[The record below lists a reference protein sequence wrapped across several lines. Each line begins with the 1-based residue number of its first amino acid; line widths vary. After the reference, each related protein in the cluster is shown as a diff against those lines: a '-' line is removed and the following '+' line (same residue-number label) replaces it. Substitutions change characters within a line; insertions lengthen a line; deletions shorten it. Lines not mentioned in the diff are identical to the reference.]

1 MSKGSGTTRGDRRRN
16 ARRERLREMLPRDG
30 AVIGIDLAEDK
41 QAIAV
46 VDHDVRVLA
55 RKTVRVPAFR
65 LGEALDWAVGQARG
79 RMFAH
84 VTVACEPTGP
94 RWLQVQ
100 RLCAERGLPLV
111 CIQPLVSHIA
121 RQQQDYT
128 THKSDESDCVMI
140 ARLAFELHCYIPEE
154 LDETWAQLRHL
165 GRRRAQL
172 ITSATALVQRVRD
185 FLSVAW
191 PVAPEA
197 CVHPFESVTWLA
209 AMQVVTSRC
218 GGRPEKLAAVGLA
231 EFTVLV
237 RQAVAGWGGQRP
249 AGPVCRAVFAALT
262 STEGVV
268 VSHRR
273 GLLRRCA
280 DELGDLRRTRAQLR
294 AVQADMAAVL
304 GELGLS
310 RLADIPGLTAVG
322 AAAILAETGD
332 PRRYDSSS
340 SLVKHAGL
348 SPSGNASGA
357 FEGQAHIS
365 RRGRPGLRLTVWRA
379 IWPLLIHNSVMAA
392 KYAAMIAAADSAAA
406 AQAAQAQSGTGSR
419 QASAAAAARAR
430 RAKARVA
437 CAAALLRWI
446 YSMVVHDTGW
456 DPDVAAVA
464 ASCQHAPRYPAEAA

>member
-1 MSKGSGTTRGDRRRN
+1 MSKGSGMTRGDRRRN
-16 ARRERLREMLPRDG
+16 ARRERLRAVLPRDG

-55 RKTVRVPAFR
+55 RKTVRVKAFR
-65 LGEALDWAVGQARG
+65 LGEALDWAVGQARTK
-79 RMFAH
+79 MFAH

-100 RLCAERGLPLV
+100 RLCAGRGVPLV

-121 RQQQDYT
+121 REQQDYT
-128 THKSDESDCVMI
+128 PHKSDEADCVLI
-140 ARLAFELHCYIPEE
+140 ARLAYELHCYIPEE
-154 LDETWAQLRHL
+154 LEEAWARLRHL

-172 ITSATALVQRVRD
+172 VTAATASVQRVRD

-191 PVAPEA
+191 PVAAEA
-197 CVHPFESVTWLA
+197 CAHPFESVTWLA

-218 GGRPEKLAAVGLA
+218 GGQPEKLAAMGLA
-231 EFTVLV
+231 EFTAAV
-237 RQAVAGWGGQRP
+237 RGALGGWGGQRV
-249 AGPVCRAVFAALT
+249 AGAVCRAVFAALT
-262 STEGVV
+262 DTEGVV
-268 VSHRR
+268 ITHRR

-280 DELGDLRRTRAQLR
+280 EELGDLQRVRAQLR
-294 AVQADMAAVL
+294 ETEADLAAVL
-304 GELGLS
+304 GELGLA
-310 RLADIPGLTAVG
+310 RLGDIPGLTAVG

-348 SPSGNASGA
+348 SPAGNASGA

-365 RRGRPGLRLTVWRA
+365 RRGRPGLRLAVWRA
-379 IWPLLIHNSVMAA
+379 VWPLLIHNPVMAA
-392 KYAAMIAAADSAAA
+392 KYAAMTQAAGAD
-406 AQAAQAQSGTGSR
+406 AQASSAGGSR

-437 CAAALLRWI
+437 CAASLLRWI
-446 YSMVVHDTGW
+446 YSMVVHGTGW
-456 DPDVAAVA
+456 DPAITCST
-464 ASCQHAPRYPAEAA
+464 ASCPAEAA